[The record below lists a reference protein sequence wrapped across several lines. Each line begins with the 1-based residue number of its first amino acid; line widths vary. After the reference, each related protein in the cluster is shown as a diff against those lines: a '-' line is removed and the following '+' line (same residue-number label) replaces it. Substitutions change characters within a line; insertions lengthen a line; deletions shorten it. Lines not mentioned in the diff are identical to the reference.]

1 MSIAKTMSIPSV
13 DLFFVV
19 SDEDWG
25 LAKAIIKKEIDQ
37 NQKISIGISKKSQK
51 KCGFINAVSFIFSC

>member
-25 LAKAIIKKEIDQ
+25 LAKAIIKKEIDKSL
-37 NQKISIGISKKSQK
+37 NINKMLFLSFLVVKLHFYLRPQK
-51 KCGFINAVSFIFSC
+51 

>member
-25 LAKAIIKKEIDQ
+25 LAKAIIKKEIDKSL
-37 NQKISIGISKKSQK
+37 NINKIGL
-51 KCGFINAVSFIFSC
+51 IFTFQEDLA